1 MRISLIRHDKLW
13 VYRSIAAGLRIFKGG
28 ISSASRC
35 ITNRKFICFPYYP
48 VISMA
53 NMNLIYN
60 ICSEICP
67 GKILLLGNHIPIGSI
82 FCRGQSDGFPTV
94 LRLKTGDPVIQVF
107 QMPDT
112 GNKHL
117 IFRYIL
123 ENTVALFDFT
133 DHTSVAV

>member
-1 MRISLIRHDKLW
+1 
-13 VYRSIAAGLRIFKGG
+13 
-28 ISSASRC
+28 
-35 ITNRKFICFPYYP
+35 
-48 VISMA
+48 MA

-117 IFRYIL
+117 IYRYIL
-123 ENTVALFDFT
+123 ENTVALLDFT